1 MQLLRRRFWTTLSAI
16 RVDEVC
22 RTLRSR
28 SSSRSSRNSRSFSV
42 LFEQC
47 GLLLRTRH
55 GVKGQHLL
63 LLRLLRGRVRIP
75 ANGATNTHKDE
86 RYTDEHQKMAN
97 DIVKIRKL

>member
-1 MQLLRRRFWTTLSAI
+1 MQLPRRRFWITISAI
-16 RVDEVC
+16 FVDEV
-22 RTLRSR
+22 RRALRGRRSR
-28 SSSRSSRNSRSFSV
+28 RSRRSLGV

-75 ANGATNTHKDE
+75 AKGAINTHKDE